1 MPIKPID
8 LQTLF
13 SQLEQVGRERAAGK
27 DGNVGLLQQS
37 LQGMAQLK
45 KREEEA
51 KAVRKPEASENGAP
65 GVNDREG
72 GAREGM
78 AGNPRGRDEDEA
90 AEEAAP
96 NVITDPELGSRV
108 DITG

>member
-37 LQGMAQLK
+37 MQGLAQLK

-65 GVNDREG
+65 GVDDREG
-72 GAREGM
+72 GGQEGRPGAR
-78 AGNPRGRDEDEA
+78 RDKDGDEA
-90 AEEAAP
+90 AEAPEP
-96 NVITDPELGSRV
+96 NVITDPDLGSRV
-108 DITG
+108 DISG

>member
-27 DGNVGLLQQS
+27 DGNVGILQQS

-51 KAVRKPEASENGAP
+51 KAVRKPESSDDGAP
-65 GVNDREG
+65 GVNEREG
-72 GAREGM
+72 GSREGK
-78 AGNPRGRDEDEA
+78 AGARREKDEA
-90 AEEAAP
+90 ADEAAP
-96 NVITDPELGSRV
+96 NVISDPDLGSRV
-108 DITG
+108 DISG

>member
-45 KREEEA
+45 KRGEEA
-51 KAVRKPEASENGAP
+51 KAIRKPEASDNGAP

-72 GAREGM
+72 GNREERSATSREKDG
-78 AGNPRGRDEDEA
+78 DEA
-90 AEEAAP
+90 AEEREP

-108 DITG
+108 DISG

>member
-51 KAVRKPEASENGAP
+51 KAVRKPEASENQAP

-72 GAREGM
+72 GNREERSGSRK
-78 AGNPRGRDEDEA
+78 GKDGEEV
-90 AEEAAP
+90 AEEPAP

-108 DITG
+108 DISG

>member
-45 KREEEA
+45 KRGEEA
-51 KAVRKPEASENGAP
+51 KAIRKPEASENGAP

-72 GAREGM
+72 GT
-78 AGNPRGRDEDEA
+78 RDERSGSPREKESDGA
-90 AEEAAP
+90 AEEPAP

-108 DITG
+108 DISG